1 MKSQP
6 RSSKGQPIVA
16 LAVLL
21 LAWAGYRAMVWENPL
36 YTLPDLALV
45 DVGDEPSVRPTV
57 SDAVQLPGDL
67 LVPETPMVS
76 ARTLR
81 GAGQRDQA
89 WNAAM
94 MKLAPPSPMFRSNPG
109 GELPS
114 LATPAP
120 SLSTAGPPAAIIA
133 PTSTSNSPNA
143 AAVPSNTPIGPSEGQ
158 RRSDHWS
165 LDMWAFARPGGIGPV
180 AGGIQTTSY
189 GASQGGAVL
198 RYRLS
203 KSARR
208 PTAYARVTA
217 SPGTGPISAQQDAA
231 LGLSVR
237 PLAALPVA
245 AYAEA
250 RATRTSKTVDLR
262 PAAFLATEFP
272 PLDLPFST
280 EARAYAQTGYVG
292 GDFATAFAD
301 GQVALDHKLA
311 KTSLGDLR
319 LGGGAWAGAQ
329 KGASRVDIGPT
340 ARLEFDLADKPV
352 TLQIDYRFQVAGD
365 AQPGSG
371 VAVTLSSGL

>member
-1 MKSQP
+1 MNSQP

-21 LAWAGYRAMVWENPL
+21 LAWAGYRVVVWENPL

-45 DVGDEPSVRPTV
+45 DVDQEQSERPTV
-57 SDAVQLPGDL
+57 SDAAQGVGALP
-67 LVPETPMVS
+67 VPDTRMVS

-94 MKLAPPSPMFRSNPG
+94 MKLAPPSPMVQSNPG
-109 GELPS
+109 GVLPVNS
-114 LATPAP
+114 RPG
-120 SLSTAGPPAAIIA
+120 LSFSPPRPPATIIA
-133 PTSTSNSPNA
+133 PTSTSEPTNA
-143 AAVPSNTPIGPSEGQ
+143 AAVPSNTPVGSQEGQ
-158 RRSDHWS
+158 RPFDRWS
-165 LDMWAFARPGGIGPV
+165 LDMWAFARSGGIGPV
-180 AGGIQTTSY
+180 AGGIQPASY

-203 KSARR
+203 RSAHR

-250 RATRTSKTVDLR
+250 RATRPDNTIDLR

-280 EARAYAQTGYVG
+280 QARAYAQAGYVG

-301 GQVALDHKLA
+301 GQVVLDHKL
-311 KTSLGDLR
+311 TETPLGDLR

-352 TLQIDYRFQVAGD
+352 SLQIDYRFQVAGD